1 MQIFLARWF
10 QRFFVLVIG
19 VIVAYLSVWQVFPFF
34 DHRLPAAIAFFA
46 TYVFIAYVLLPI
58 GLRVWNYFSEP
69 GHIPLYCVTPDGFA
83 SDPINIGLVGTYDE
97 VTAAMAKAGWSMA
110 DRRTIQTVAKEIV
123 AVLLRRPYPT
133 APFSSL
139 YLFGRKQDFGFEQ
152 HIAGRAVQ
160 RHHVRFWACNL
171 LGPEEFH
178 GQVHFWRRF
187 QIPERS
193 RPDRQLWVGAASKDL
208 GIAPIRHN
216 AQITHRVAPDTDIE
230 RDLIVHDLR
239 QTSLIAS
246 ERTIV
251 VGRPYT
257 LRNRAVRSLLR
268 SDGKLVI
275 CELQSFKK
283 TV

>member
-1 MQIFLARWF
+1 
-10 QRFFVLVIG
+10 
-19 VIVAYLSVWQVFPFF
+19 
-34 DHRLPAAIAFFA
+34 
-46 TYVFIAYVLLPI
+46 
-58 GLRVWNYFSEP
+58 
-69 GHIPLYCVTPDGFA
+69 
-83 SDPINIGLVGTYDE
+83 
-97 VTAAMAKAGWSMA
+97 
-110 DRRTIQTVAKEIV
+110 
-123 AVLLRRPYPT
+123 
-133 APFSSL
+133 
-139 YLFGRKQDFGFEQ
+139 
-152 HIAGRAVQ
+152 
-160 RHHVRFWACNL
+160 
-171 LGPEEFH
+171 
-178 GQVHFWRRF
+178 
-187 QIPERS
+187 
-193 RPDRQLWVGAASKDL
+193 L